1 MKKSIILFFII
12 GILIF
17 LGYQSNIKMYQI
29 QSGSMIPELQIG
41 EIIILLKQENYK
53 IEDIITYKVEESYFI
68 THRIVQT
75 TDEGYITKGDA
86 NNAEDE
92 KIVKQE
98 QIQGKVIFHSKQL
111 GKLYQY
117 RYGLI
122 AISIVLFLPKGRRN
136 YASKNK
142 KNKSKEKGKN
152 N

>member
-1 MKKSIILFFII
+1 MV
-12 GILIF
+12 IF
-17 LGYQSNIKMYQI
+17 LLLFLTYYSRKAISFPFSLFQI
-29 QSGSMIPELQIG
+29 QSGSMTPEIEIG
-41 EIIILLKQENYK
+41 EIIVVVKKQKYEEN
-53 IEDIITYKVEESYFI
+53 DIITYQIKNSYFV
-68 THRIVQT
+68 THRIWKIT
-75 TDEGYITKGDA
+75 EEGYITKGDS
-86 NNAEDE
+86 NNIAD
-92 KIVKQE
+92 KIIVKKE

-136 YASKNK
+136 YVNKNK